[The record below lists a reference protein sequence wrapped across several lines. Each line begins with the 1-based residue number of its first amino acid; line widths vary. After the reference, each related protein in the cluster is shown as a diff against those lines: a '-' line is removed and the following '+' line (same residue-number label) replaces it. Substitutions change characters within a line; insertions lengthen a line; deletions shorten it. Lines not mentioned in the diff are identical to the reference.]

1 MLASLV
7 AVPPV
12 LVLVPNAMSPSFP
25 NALAS
30 GSVVRS
36 QVVIE
41 SVGATLVG
49 AGGLLLGV
57 LALATGAALLGRAN
71 WAGGLKLL
79 LGAGLLVLVWKTAL
93 RGSHSVLLT
102 LTRESLTLAPTGR
115 SITQKVAAETIPLAS
130 IVAYKYWLSPSR
142 AQSLSQHYL
151 RLELADGRVL
161 RLADQPGALPGD
173 YSPGIVQ
180 LNEVAAQ
187 LAHWVRPGTISRPL
201 FYQTPLARALYWAS
215 GATLAVAVILLGM
228 GYLTAGTLLLMLAT
242 SYAGCYYL
250 GRRTGKIKA

>member
-7 AVPPV
+7 AVPLV

-71 WAGGLKLL
+71 WAGGLTLL

-93 RGSHSVLLT
+93 RGSHSLLLT
-102 LTRESLTLAPTGR
+102 LTHERLTLAPTGR
-115 SITQKVAAETIPLAS
+115 SVTQKVAAETIPLAS
-130 IVAYKYWLSPSR
+130 IVAYKHWLSPSR
-142 AQSLSQHYL
+142 AQALSQYHL

-161 RLADQPGALPGD
+161 HLAD
-173 YSPGIVQ
+173 
-180 LNEVAAQ
+180 
-187 LAHWVRPGTISRPL
+187 RPGTRPDDPAGAVHLDAVAQKLPRWLKPGVPRRLL
-201 FYQTPLARALYWAS
+201 FYLTRPAR
-215 GATLAVAVILLGM
+215 ILLGLSW
-228 GYLTAGTLLLMLAT
+228 GAIASALLL
-242 SYAGCYYL
+242 
-250 GRRTGKIKA
+250 R